1 MGANK
6 VKEKDEQ
13 GNQVIGTFK
22 RGKALFG
29 FVPSLELL
37 VKAFNQIVWNII
49 LKALNAYMFCT
60 VKNGLNR
67 NLVGWITVWNNR
79 WRFTKLNGF
88 AEPRNS
94 LRRIS
99 VRGQVKPDNKSCFT
113 VYDKPNIVLY
123 TCYFNYRFSGREP
136 LRLKADLS
144 MRRIFRKK
152 FLPR

>member
-37 VKAFNQIVWNII
+37 VKAFDQIVRNVVF
-49 LKALNAYMFCT
+49 KALNANVLST

-67 NLVGWITVWNNR
+67 NLVG
-79 WRFTKLNGF
+79 
-88 AEPRNS
+88 
-94 LRRIS
+94 
-99 VRGQVKPDNKSCFT
+99 
-113 VYDKPNIVLY
+113 
-123 TCYFNYRFSGREP
+123 
-136 LRLKADLS
+136 
-144 MRRIFRKK
+144 
-152 FLPR
+152 